1 MKKIE
6 INSFLDFVFP
16 SAPAFSPDGSKAA
29 FVVQKPSLDKNK
41 YLGDI
46 WLMDVSSGAYRQ
58 LTQGGDAK
66 SFVWSKRGTILFPA
80 SRDDGTGAPQQDTS
94 RWFEIDPCGGEA
106 KLAFDIPLNVST
118 LFPIDEDRFI
128 ITASHRP
135 KQYEN
140 GDFTNA
146 DCDIIEETPFWTNGI
161 SGITSGRRKC
171 LYLYT
176 RSTGELTAV
185 TGERFDTVSY
195 SLRGDKLLYKGSEWC
210 GAKDRLNYDGY
221 WLFDIES
228 GETRQVLAPGTM
240 RTQSFVFWDDN
251 TALVAASDDKCYGRM
266 QFVDFYTLDIAGG
279 SLSPFVPYEA
289 EVGSS
294 TTGTDARLGGGFG
307 TKLCGDRY
315 YFLTTV
321 GDCGHLRYIDK
332 SGFISPLLTPD
343 GSADSFDISGDNIIV
358 CGMYGQKLPELYL
371 NGRQVTSF
379 NTEWCSTHSISVPE
393 YHEFLASDGFEIH
406 GWAMKPIGY
415 TPDKKYPAILHI
427 HGGPRTTFCGIFHHE
442 MQMWANAGYFVIF
455 CNPRGSDGRGNEFGY
470 IQGKYGTV
478 EYENIMEFLSLM
490 LEKYPDIDP
499 DRLGVAGGSYGGF
512 MTNWIIGHTDRFAA
526 AVSQRSISNWVTFE
540 HTSDIGYYFAHT
552 HQGSTTR
559 ENVARMWDHS
569 PLKYAPNCTTPTLF
583 IHSDQDYRCWTV
595 EGFSMFTALKNS
607 GIEAKM
613 VLFHGENHELSRS
626 GKPRNRIRR
635 MEEIL
640 DWLNKHLK

>member
-16 SAPAFSPDGSKAA
+16 SAPAFSPDGSKVA

-46 WLMDVSSGAYRQ
+46 WLMDVSSGEYRQ

-80 SRDDGTGAPQQDTS
+80 SRDNGTIAPQGDTS

-106 KLAFDIPLNVST
+106 RLAFDLPLKVST
-118 LFPIDEDRFI
+118 IFPVDDDRFI
-128 ITASHRP
+128 ITAAHQP
-135 KQYEN
+135 KQDEN
-140 GDFTNA
+140 DPFTKA

-161 SGITSGRRKC
+161 SGITSGRRKT

-176 RSTGELTAV
+176 HSTGELKAITSPC
-185 TGERFDTVSY
+185 FDTASFT
-195 SLRGDKLLYKGSEWC
+195 LRGDKLYRGAEWQ
-210 GAKDRLNYDGY
+210 GAKDRLNYNGL
-221 WLFDIES
+221 WLQNLTT
-228 GETRQVLAPGTM
+228 GENRCVLAPGTI
-240 RTQSFVFWDDN
+240 RNESFAFWE
-251 TALVAASDDKCYGRM
+251 DDKILISAADDTKYGRM
-266 QFVDFYTLDIAGG
+266 QFVDFYTLDLTSGELKLFA
-279 SLSPFVPYEA
+279 PYEA
-289 EVGSS
+289 AVGDS
-294 TTGTDARLGGGFG
+294 TTGTDARLGGGRS
-307 TKLCGDRY
+307 TKLDGERF

-321 GDCGHLRYIDK
+321 GDCGYLRYIDK

-343 GSADSFDISGDNIIV
+343 GSADSFDISGGNIIV

-371 NGRQVTSF
+371 NGKQVTDF
-379 NTEWCSTHSISVPE
+379 NTDWCSTHSISVPE

-406 GWAMKPIGY
+406 GWAMKPAGY
-415 TPDKKYPAILHI
+415 EAGKKYPAILHI

-442 MQMWANAGYFVIF
+442 MQMWANAGYFVLY

-470 IQGKYGTV
+470 IQNKYGTV
-478 EYENIMEFLSLM
+478 EYDNIMEFVDQM
-490 LEKYPDIDP
+490 LAKYPDIDP
-499 DRLGVAGGSYGGF
+499 ARLGVAGGSYGGF

-559 ENVARMWDHS
+559 ENVARMWEHS

-607 GIEAKM
+607 GVEAKM

-640 DWLNKHLK
+640 AWLDKHLK